1 MLYDGCVWDYY
12 AEQGI
17 PSNVTCNLTTGAITS
32 TDGNSAK
39 ATNVTVLNGEATCYL
54 AIAPNTNQTINNA
67 VVKINING
75 HYYAH
80 KISEIDF
87 SIFI

>member
-17 PSNVTCNLTTGAITS
+17 PSSVTCN
-32 TDGNSAK
+32 
-39 ATNVTVLNGEATCYL
+39 
-54 AIAPNTNQTINNA
+54 
-67 VVKINING
+67 VKINING